1 MRRSALAADEQD
13 RELLTAD
20 AREQVAGSQ
29 LGLPGHGRALE
40 QRVAGG
46 MPERVVEGLEP
57 VEVERHD
64 GERLPGPMGSG
75 DGGLQLGVPA
85 AAVRDAGERIGGAE
99 GIELSGLRADL
110 TDESRHAP
118 QHEQEE
124 HSGCGADHHQVRF
137 SPPGPALITSTG
149 ATREATARST
159 NRDLGEQRGR
169 RMVLVWHDDPG

>member
-1 MRRSALAADEQD
+1 VRRSALAADEQD

-137 SPPGPALITSTG
+137 SPPGARADHEHRRHEGGHREEHEPRPGGAAGPAHG
-149 ATREATARST
+149 ARLAR
-159 NRDLGEQRGR
+159 
-169 RMVLVWHDDPG
+169 